1 MCVYFLFLWR
11 DSCFYPCQWR
21 DFFYFEETLF
31 LFGATFFHSA
41 RLFFIQ
47 GDFFLLGATFLFGA
61 TFFYS
66 ARLFLFGAT
75 FFHWRDFFLFGATF
89 FIRRDFF
96 TMARLF
102 AVAHFLIA
110 GSNTCLKQ
118 YFSNMAEIAVEVEN
132 DLEKAS
138 I

>member
-1 MCVYFLFLWR
+1 MTLVFICVSGEPFSILK
-11 DSCFYPCQWR
+11 
-21 DFFYFEETLF
+21 
-31 LFGATFFHSA
+31 
-41 RLFFIQ
+41 RLFFIWH
-47 GDFFLLGATFLFGA
+47 DFFYL
-61 TFFYS
+61 

-75 FFHWRDFFLFGATF
+75 FFLFGATFFLFGATF
-89 FIRRDFF
+89 FF

-110 GSNTCLKQ
+110 GSNTCVKQ

>member
-1 MCVYFLFLWR
+1 MTLRLFCLRR
-11 DSCFYPCQWR
+11 DSCFYLCQWR
-21 DFFYFEETLF
+21 AFFYFEET
-31 LFGATFFHSA
+31 
-41 RLFFIQ
+41 
-47 GDFFLLGATFLFGA
+47 
-61 TFFYS
+61 FFYL

-75 FFHWRDFFLFGATF
+75 FFNRRNFFSV
-89 FIRRDFF
+89 RRNFFF

-110 GSNTCLKQ
+110 GSNTCVKQ
-118 YFSNMAEIAVEVEN
+118 YFSNMAKIAVEVEN

>member
-1 MCVYFLFLWR
+1 MPSACVYTF
-11 DSCFYPCQWR
+11 CFYGVTFVFIR
-21 DFFYFEETLF
+21 YSGETFFYFEENFYCL
-31 LFGATFFHSA
+31 A

-47 GDFFLLGATFLFGA
+47 GDFFCIRSDFFIWRNFFFSARLFFTGA
-61 TFFYS
+61 TFF
-66 ARLFLFGAT
+66 LFDAT
-75 FFHWRDFFLFGATF
+75 V

-138 I
+138 IWYYSS